1 MGILAHVDA
10 GKTSLTE
17 RLLYA
22 AGVIDHVGSVDDGS
36 TRTDSM
42 ELERRRG
49 ITIRS
54 AVVSFSFGDLT
65 VNLIDT
71 PGHSDF
77 IAEVERALS
86 VLDGAV
92 LVVSAVEGVQVQT
105 RLLMRTLTRLRIPTL
120 IFVNKIDRM
129 GARYDE
135 LLADIERLL
144 TPRAVA
150 MGTTAELGTRSAS
163 FHQYA
168 FGDREFALI
177 LGELLAESND
187 DFLAR
192 YLDGKLSPADYQQE
206 LTEHVGQAVVQPV
219 FFGSAMTGVGVPEL
233 IEGIRTLLP
242 RATGSPRGCLEAAVF
257 KVERGPAGAKIA
269 SARVFSGALQARQY
283 VDVHRAGSSYSVK
296 PTSIRLFDRGSTVPV
311 ERVVAGRIVELRGVK
326 EIQIGDQLGRP
337 SERGGQ
343 LFSPPT
349 LETVVRPIDPGKQ
362 PDLYVAL
369 QQLAEQDP
377 LIRLH
382 KNALRG
388 EISIHLYGEVQKD
401 VIASLLESEY
411 GLAVEY
417 AETQPILTEHPLGSG
432 TAYRAIGE
440 PDNPWY
446 ATVGFRV
453 SPAPAG
459 AGLDYRLEVEL
470 GGLPRAFHTAIEET
484 VHQCLQQGLY
494 GWEVTDC
501 RVDLT
506 HTGYLSPV
514 TVAGDFRRLVPLVL
528 MRALQNAGTSVYE
541 PVNKFEL
548 ELPADAVAA
557 VLGKLTEAGATVED
571 TQVRPDQ
578 ARLTGLIP
586 AGRMH
591 GFEAQLPGLSHGE
604 GVLLAAFGGFSPVA
618 GPPPYRERTD
628 GNPLNLKEY
637 LLHLNQG

>member
-17 RLLYA
+17 RLLHA
-22 AGVIDHVGSVDDGS
+22 AGVIDRVGSVDDGS

-54 AVVSFSFGDLT
+54 AVVSFSLGDLT

-105 RLLMRTLTRLRIPTL
+105 RLLMRTLSRLRIPTL

-135 LLADIERLL
+135 LLGDIGRLL

-150 MGTTAELGTRSAS
+150 MGTTANLGTRSAS
-163 FHQYA
+163 FHQYT
-168 FGDREFALI
+168 FTDREFSRA
-177 LGELLAESND
+177 LGELLADSND

-192 YLDGKLSPADYQQE
+192 YLDGKVSPADYQQE
-206 LTEHVGQAVVQPV
+206 LVEQVARAVVQPV
-219 FFGSAMTGVGVPEL
+219 FFGSAMTGVGVPEF
-233 IEGIRTLLP
+233 IEAIRKLLP
-242 RATGSPRGCLEAAVF
+242 RATGSASDGLQASVF
-257 KVERGPAGAKIA
+257 KVERGPAGEKTA
-269 SARVFSGALQARQY
+269 SARVFSGALQAREY
-283 VDVHRAGSSYSVK
+283 VEVHRAGSSYSVK
-296 PTSIRLFDRGSTVPV
+296 PTSIRLFDRGGTVPV
-311 ERVVAGRIVELRGVK
+311 ERVAAGRIVELRGLR
-326 EIQIGDQLGRP
+326 EIQIGDQLGSP
-337 SERGGQ
+337 SEHSGQ

-349 LETVVRPIDPGKQ
+349 LETVVRPIDPAKQ
-362 PDLYVAL
+362 SDLYVAL

-377 LIRLH
+377 LIQLR

-388 EISIHLYGEVQKD
+388 EISVHLYGEVQKE

-411 GLAVEY
+411 GLTVEY
-417 AETQPILTEHPLGSG
+417 AESQPILTERPLGFG

-440 PDNPWY
+440 PGNPWC

-459 AGLDYRLEVEL
+459 TGLDYRLEVER
-470 GGLPRAFHTAIEET
+470 GGLPRAFHTAIEDA
-484 VHQCLQQGLY
+484 VRQCLQRGLY

-506 HTGYLSPV
+506 HTGYSSPV

-528 MRALQNAGTSVYE
+528 MQALRAAGTAVHE

-548 ELPADAVAA
+548 ELPPDAVAA
-557 VLGKLTEAGATVED
+557 VLGKLTEAGATVGD
-571 TQVRPDQ
+571 TQVRPDE

-591 GFEAQLPGLSHGE
+591 DFEAQLPGLSHGE
-604 GVLLAAFGGFSPVA
+604 GVLLASFGGFHPVA
-618 GPPPYRERTD
+618 GCPPYRE
-628 GNPLNLKEY
+628 
-637 LLHLNQG
+637 LHVNQG